1 MKLKLALMLMC
12 LGVSCTQSI
21 FAACN
26 IKSGENL
33 TKVEIKE
40 DCSGTYPGYD
50 HKKYYLEYTT
60 PNNSIIESAVTWSVS
75 NTDAASVSVNYENQE
90 EVTVAFKENK
100 MVTLTAEI
108 EGIGGDCKPT
118 LLVSQHPG
126 VSLQGMT
133 LNSANLQ
140 LPQGQSQ
147 GNVTVDFQ
155 VTFDTSPTL
164 PPACLGFPQSMDGDY
179 LYVTVTPSSGGQSSS
194 ASLEVNGI
202 GGTGGVNKLSLS
214 LSQRLAVGDYT
225 LDVKFYHSNVKTST
239 PPHST
244 DELAGSVSANF
255 SVTADIDA
263 TFKATASNNR
273 SVKDGETLLFADD
286 GKSRSVTFDIT
297 TNDSFIQGYPTWS
310 GVTAQDGSTS
320 ATASIKVDKTVT
332 TNLTPNQSKE
342 IKVDFQDNLAGS
354 FNIDFGSGA
363 AQSMTSKINTIMGLF
378 GQKAVFTPSGGSCSL
393 SYEKVDKYGD
403 GKSLGWKLEGSG
415 GVSASMRAVSFSLPK
430 KSLPAIPIGTGGA
443 TIRFTGGF
451 SGLKVSASGSGTRD
465 DSKQNPGSAKFGF
478 EGSIGISLGA
488 DITAFQ
494 FVKIE
499 LTGSTK
505 IGVNVDLN
513 SDTANLKL
521 EGKAEL
527 KEVKGTAK
535 FKIQFTDDVDW
546 EVGQVSKVLI
556 QSKKYSITQTI
567 K

>member
-12 LGVSCTQSI
+12 LGVSSTQSI

-202 GGTGGVNKLSLS
+202 GGTGGVNKLPLS

-244 DELAGSVSANF
+244 DELAGSASANF

-342 IKVDFQDNLAGS
+342 IKIDFQDNDKTSVNISFTDGS
-354 FNIDFGSGA
+354 A
-363 AQSMTSKINTIMGLF
+363 A
-378 GQKAVFTPSGGSCSL
+378 KAVMDKLNYVLGLLKFKSTFSAPSESFKFE
-393 SYEKVDKYGD
+393 YEKVDKYND
-403 GKSLGWKLEGSG
+403 GKTLGWKYSGKGS
-415 GVSASMRAVSFSLPK
+415 VSTSIGKVSSTVTVPTSVPTAK
-430 KSLPAIPIGTGGA
+430 A
-443 TIRFTGGF
+443 TIVIAS
-451 SGLKVSASGSGTRD
+451 SGLEVKVSGSGTHD
-465 DSKQNPGSAKFGF
+465 ESLESPGSANLDISATTTITVTGALTVAYCGLKVD
-478 EGSIGISLGA
+478 GSVGMYAQGGLKS
-488 DITAFQ
+488 
-494 FVKIE
+494 K
-499 LTGSTK
+499 TGS
-505 IGVNVDLN
+505 LY
-513 SDTANLKL
+513 L
-521 EGKAEL
+521 EGKA
-527 KEVKGTAK
+527 GCS
-535 FKIQFTDDVDW
+535 DV
-546 EVGQVSKVLI
+546 EIQVSAYLGSDPTDPFLEKAIGDPWKPFTNSQEKTEFNFSHKL
-556 QSKKYSITQTI
+556 
-567 K
+567 